1 MGAEVVVTND
11 NFKAEVLDSDIPV
24 LADFWAEWC
33 VPCKM
38 VGPILEQMAEE
49 YKGKVKIAKINQEDQ
64 KISLNRKA
72 LQESPIDKFAS
83 AHRVNEVVKGTIRD
97 IKEFGVF
104 VSIEDGV
111 DALIRNEDLEP
122 LKVEEIEAGQEIE
135 AVIAVIDTRRDR
147 IRLSVKK
154 T

>member
-49 YKGKVKIAKINQEDQ
+49 YKGKVKIAKINVDEEGD
-64 KISLNRKA
+64 L
-72 LQESPIDKFAS
+72 AS
-83 AHRVNEVVKGTIRD
+83 NYNI
-97 IKEFGVF
+97 
-104 VSIEDGV
+104 VSIPTILLFHNGNV
-111 DALIRNEDLEP
+111 AKQQI
-122 LKVEEIEAGQEIE
+122 G
-135 AVIAVIDTRRDR
+135 AVP
-147 IRLSVKK
+147 KK
-154 T
+154 TLEELVKEYL